1 MRRIFVAVIAAGLAV
16 VPAGFATAEASAA
29 GGTAAVA
36 HVASADWPNVGK
48 GAKGERVRV
57 IQLLLNERGA
67 HLVVDG
73 VFGSANTD
81 AVKAYQRKVQVTVD
95 GVVGPATWTKL
106 VVTLRRGSRGDA
118 VRALQ
123 HQLRFQYGYRS
134 VKVDG
139 AFGAATETAVKTFQ
153 RRKRLDVVDG
163 IVGTRT
169 WKALETG

>member
-1 MRRIFVAVIAAGLAV
+1 MRRNFVAVIAAGLAV

-36 HVASADWPNVGK
+36 HVASADWPNVGKGAKGRVAGFTGDVAK

-123 HQLRFQYGYRS
+123 HQLRVIRDHQLFIKLQ
-134 VKVDG
+134 DDP
-139 AFGAATETAVKTFQ
+139 Q
-153 RRKRLDVVDG
+153 P
-163 IVGTRT
+163 
-169 WKALETG
+169 